1 MALLEVKGLK
11 TYFYTYA
18 GVVKAVDGISFKVN
32 RGEVLG
38 IVGESGSGKSVTA
51 LSILRLVQQP
61 GRIIDGQVI
70 FDGIDLLSLT
80 EKEMNVYRGKR
91 IAMVFQDP
99 MTSLNPTL
107 TIGFHIMELLSRDP
121 NLRAKKQ
128 KKDRAIELL
137 KLVGISEPEKR
148 LNQYPYQFS
157 GGMRQRIMIALAIAL
172 NPDLLIMDEPT
183 TALDVT
189 VQAQIMELV
198 KNIQE
203 RYHMA
208 IIFITHDL
216 GVIAGFADRVMV
228 MYAGRKVEEGNVY
241 DIFEK
246 PLHPYTQSLLSAVP
260 KINMDKTQRLYSI
273 PGSPPN
279 MIMPPPGCR
288 FHPRCSY
295 AMRICAKED
304 PDLITLNG
312 REVYCWKVF
321 RELGVMENVSSG

>member
-18 GVVKAVDGISFKVN
+18 GVVKAVDGVSFKVN

-80 EKEMNVYRGKR
+80 EKEMNAYRGKR

-107 TIGFHIMELLSRDP
+107 TVGFHIMEILSRDP
-121 NLRAKKQ
+121 NLRTKKQ
-128 KKDRAIELL
+128 KKARAIELL
-137 KLVGISEPEKR
+137 KSVGISEPEKR

-198 KNIQE
+198 KSIQR

-216 GVIAGFADRVMV
+216 GVIAGFSDRVMV
-228 MYAGRKVEEGNVY
+228 MYAGRKVEEGDVY

-246 PLHPYTQSLLSAVP
+246 PLHPYTQALLSAVL

-279 MIMPPPGCR
+279 MIVPPPGCR

-295 AMRICAKED
+295 AMRICAKEV
-304 PDLITLNG
+304 PELITLNG
-312 REVYCWKVF
+312 RGVYCWKVF
-321 RELGVMENVSSG
+321 RELGVIENVRSG